1 MGFFDSVGDFFSDIF
16 TPGARQADE
25 ANKLNKQAIAN
36 QSGLDAW
43 KQKLIGD
50 RLNMSQSLLTG
61 GGINGVPVMGALPR
75 AQDWQNK
82 FFNFL
87 QTSPDTT
94 FNAQKSSL
102 ARSFSNAE
110 NQLAQAA
117 ANRGISTSGINL
129 GNIANLNAQKASAMS
144 NLQGQ
149 RVDRQGQRINQ
160 GLQFAQSLLD
170 NALNMGNAA
179 SGMATGFSTAVPGLM
194 SNYAGNLMSQANT
207 AAAGGSIGQQL
218 LSDAFGQIFRK
229 DDSPARIENDF
240 IDMMDGGFIDDLL
253 MFAM

>member
-25 ANKLNKQAIAN
+25 ANKLNQQAIAN

-61 GGINGVPVMGALPR
+61 GGINGVPVVGALPTAR
-75 AQDWQNK
+75 EWQNK

-87 QTSPDTT
+87 NTSPDTT
-94 FNAQKSSL
+94 FNAQKSAV
-102 ARSFSNAE
+102 ARGFTNAE
-110 NQLAQAA
+110 NQLAQTA

-129 GNIANLNAQKASAMS
+129 GNIVNLGAQRASAMS
-144 NLQGQ
+144 DLQGQ

-179 SGMATGFSTAVPGLM
+179 SGMATGFNTNVPGLM
-194 SNYAGNLMSQANT
+194 SNYAGNLMNQANT
-207 AAAGGSIGQQL
+207 AAASGSIGQQL
-218 LSDAFGQIFRK
+218 LTDAFGQIFK
-229 DDSPARIENDF
+229 KNDSPARIENDF
-240 IDMMDGGFIDDLL
+240 MDMMDDGFMDDLIML
-253 MFAM
+253 GL